1 MYYIIIIIIQM
12 RKLLR
17 ILLENHKYK
26 KKINLLFI
34 IYQKN

>member
-26 KKINLLFI
+26 KKSIFYL
-34 IYQKN
+34 